1 MNKQERENVKQR
13 IEERIFQIK
22 LKNTQHEVVIGKN
35 ANFTKII
42 EQEYATKYLESLGIE
57 ANQKNIQMIL
67 KNYPLN
73 RCEITG
79 GWNTSGLY
87 ADTINIVVRQ
97 KKKNIEVALGQKDKD
112 VLDEVQKE
120 QDLKKITLK
129 KNEQEQ
135 DPQLTQQQI
144 ALQQKNEVE
153 QQKELLEKEEEKKIK
168 FKLDFSL
175 EEIKHKYLFPFNQT
189 FQRKQNQNM
198 VNQDRLEFQQNDET
212 HSEHDKFLVFESK
225 IFQLPFI
232 HIEIP
237 APLLKDVQRPPNI
250 KPEDI
255 EKVLKQI
262 DKLFPKSIFPIKASA
277 KSQEKQQQQQQQQQ
291 LSKEKVNDDVET
303 RYIVFEKHQVDNVFQ
318 LIQKSEMVKLIGLF
332 IHLSYWL
339 VFGVT
344 LPIQIQ
350 TLTKKQMYIQ
360 MMEIIE
366 SFQSFYAPKLWMHL
380 IMPMILVSLKMA
392 TEYIY
397 KNHYIIFF
405 EKPRT
410 EINTPGNIAMDKIF
424 HFADRLFD
432 QNNLFCRFIFLESS
446 KQKKIGNDSKFMH
459 KRIFG
464 VSPYLDIMIQ
474 NPQNSRTRAIIAKQ
488 RDIDIRDKILTIG
501 EKKLTQ
507 TMPPILRQQSTKEEK
522 DKIEMAQKAKMFSVV
537 LSRMQQDFE
546 KVLKEKDVLKLK
558 QIQC

>member
-97 KKKNIEVALGQKDKD
+97 KKKNIDLALGQKDKD

-120 QDLKKITLK
+120 QDLKKITIK
-129 KNEQEQ
+129 KGEQEQ

-277 KSQEKQQQQQQQQQ
+277 KSQEKQQQQQQQ
-291 LSKEKVNDDVET
+291 LNKEKVNDDVET

-318 LIQKSEMVKLIGLF
+318 LIQKGEMVKLIGLF

-380 IMPMILVSLKMA
+380 VMPMILVSLKMA
-392 TEYIY
+392 TEYLY

-446 KQKKIGNDSKFMH
+446 KQKKIGNDAKFMH

-501 EKKLTQ
+501 EKKLAQ

-546 KVLKEKDVLKLK
+546 KVLKEKEVLKLK

>member
-120 QDLKKITLK
+120 QDLKKITIK
-129 KNEQEQ
+129 KGEQEQ

-277 KSQEKQQQQQQQQQ
+277 KSQEKQQQQQQQ
-291 LSKEKVNDDVET
+291 SNKEKLNDDMET
-303 RYIVFEKHQVDNVFQ
+303 RYIVFEKHQVENVFQ
-318 LIQKSEMVKLIGLF
+318 LIQKGEMVKLIGLF

-380 IMPMILVSLKMA
+380 VMPMILVSLKMS
-392 TEYIY
+392 TEYLY

-446 KQKKIGNDSKFMH
+446 KQKKIGNDAKFMH

-501 EKKLTQ
+501 EKKLAQ

-546 KVLKEKDVLKLK
+546 KVLKEKEVLKLK

>member
-97 KKKNIEVALGQKDKD
+97 KKKNIEIPQGQKDKD

-120 QDLKKITLK
+120 QDLKKITIK
-129 KNEQEQ
+129 KSEQEQ
-135 DPQLTQQQI
+135 DQQLTQQQL

-153 QQKELLEKEEEKKIK
+153 QQKELLEREEEKKIK
-168 FKLDFSL
+168 FKLDFSI
-175 EEIKHKYLFPFNQT
+175 EQIKYKYLFPFNQT

-277 KSQEKQQQQQQQQQ
+277 KSQEKQQQQQQQIN
-291 LSKEKVNDDVET
+291 KEKVNDDVET
-303 RYIVFEKHQVDNVFQ
+303 RYIVFEKYQVDNVFQ

-332 IHLSYWL
+332 LHLSYWL

-380 IMPMILVSLKMA
+380 VMPMILVSLKMA
-392 TEYIY
+392 TEYLY

-446 KQKKIGNDSKFMH
+446 KQKKIGNDAKFMH

-522 DKIEMAQKAKMFSVV
+522 DKIEIAQKAKIFSVV

-546 KVLKEKDVLKLK
+546 KVLKEKEVLKLK

>member
-318 LIQKSEMVKLIGLF
+318 LIQKGEMVKLIGLF

-446 KQKKIGNDSKFMH
+446 KQKKIGNDAKFMH

>member
-97 KKKNIEVALGQKDKD
+97 KKKNIEIPQGQKDKD

-120 QDLKKITLK
+120 QDLKKITIK

-135 DPQLTQQQI
+135 DQQLTQQQL

-168 FKLDFSL
+168 FKLDFNI
-175 EEIKHKYLFPFNQT
+175 EEIKRKYLFPFNQT

-237 APLLKDVQRPPNI
+237 APLLKDVQRPPNM

-262 DKLFPKSIFPIKASA
+262 DKLFPKSIFPIKTNV
-277 KSQEKQQQQQQQQQ
+277 EKQQQQQQQQQ
-291 LSKEKVNDDVET
+291 NKEKANDDVET
-303 RYIVFEKHQVDNVFQ
+303 RYIVFEKQQIENVFQ
-318 LIQKSEMVKLIGLF
+318 QIQKNEMVKLIGLF

-380 IMPMILVSLKMA
+380 VMPMILVSLKMA
-392 TEYIY
+392 TEYLY

-446 KQKKIGNDSKFMH
+446 KQKKIGNDAKFMH

-507 TMPPILRQQSTKEEK
+507 TMPPILRQQNTKEEK

-546 KVLKEKDVLKLK
+546 KVLKEKEVLKLK